1 MYAVGFAH
9 RSAASAYTLPGHM
22 ARWAGEEAVMRY
34 LVLMYED
41 VAVWAGR
48 TAGEREALEA
58 AFQDSDAA
66 LRQHGHLITA
76 ELLSQEAIVTTVRVG
91 AMSVSVEEDPV
102 GQAPGRLRAVLMLQ
116 ARDLNAAIQ
125 VVATMPQ
132 ARLGPAEVWALQA

>member
-1 MYAVGFAH
+1 
-9 RSAASAYTLPGHM
+9 
-22 ARWAGEEAVMRY
+22 MRY

-48 TAGEREALEA
+48 MAGEQAALEA

-66 LRQHGHLITA
+66 LRQSGHLITA
-76 ELLSQEAIVTTVRVG
+76 ELLAPEALATTVRVC
-91 AMSVSVEEDPV
+91 AMTVSVEEGPT
-102 GQAPGRLRAVLMLQ
+102 GRAPGRLRAVLMLQ